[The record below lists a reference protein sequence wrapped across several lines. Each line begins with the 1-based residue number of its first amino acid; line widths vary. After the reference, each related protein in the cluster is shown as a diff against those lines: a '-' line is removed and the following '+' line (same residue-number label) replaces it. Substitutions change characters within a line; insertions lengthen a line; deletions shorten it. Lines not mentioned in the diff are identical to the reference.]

1 MSALPT
7 VAAVML
13 VDGRQAMVD
22 RAVRSFLAQTYER
35 ADLLVLDTSPAPLT
49 FPLDERIAVVR
60 TNRRDGD
67 TIGSLRNLANEAARN
82 AHILCHWDSDDYS
95 HPARIAEQVARM
107 GQVHTE
113 AVHTE
118 QVTEVTGYN
127 DLLFWEQTRK
137 EAWKYKGSPRYS
149 PGAALMYW
157 RETWKR
163 KPFELTNSGEDNRFI
178 SGLRGVYVSSIS
190 DPADPRMVCGVHPG
204 NTTTKI
210 LYPVIEWKRVPDFDA
225 VCKAAME

>member
-35 ADLLVLDTSPAPLT
+35 ADLLVLDTSRAPVT
-49 FPLDERIAVVR
+49 FPLDERITVVR
-60 TNRRDGD
+60 TKRRDGD

-107 GQVHTE
+107 GQ
-113 AVHTE
+113 VHTE